1 MPTKVRLV
9 KAMVFPVVTYGCE
22 SWTIKKLSTA
32 EFFWTVVLEKTLESP
47 LDCREIK
54 PVHPKGNQS
63 WIFIRRT
70 DAETEVPI
78 QWPPDAKN
86 SLEKTL
92 MVGKI
97 EGGRRRGWRRMRW
110 LDGISDSMDMG
121 LSKLRI
127 GRADW
132 RAAVHEIGKS
142 QIQLRDWTE
151 QHPASHQSYES
162 QFSKPQGN
170 VVTYVEQGLLRLF
183 HQWDS

>member
-1 MPTKVRLV
+1 
-9 KAMVFPVVTYGCE
+9 
-22 SWTIKKLSTA
+22 
-32 EFFWTVVLEKTLESP
+32 
-47 LDCREIK
+47 
-54 PVHPKGNQS
+54 
-63 WIFIRRT
+63 
-70 DAETEVPI
+70 
-78 QWPPDAKN
+78 
-86 SLEKTL
+86 
-92 MVGKI
+92 
-97 EGGRRRGWRRMRW
+97 MRW